1 MTRPLEVFSLL
12 IPLGLLLPVSIHA
25 KDPRKD
31 PDEIGNRNVG
41 KGVNFYSLERE
52 IALGKEMARDIEW
65 QSKFINEPIITE
77 YINRL
82 VQNLV
87 LNSDAK
93 VPFTIKVLDSDDVN
107 ALALPGGYLFVNS
120 GLILKAGNEAE
131 LAGVLAHEIAHVAAR
146 HGTREATKVQIV
158 NLASIPL
165 IFMGGGVGYLVREG
179 LNLAVPLGFLRFSQA
194 SEREADF
201 LGLQY
206 LYKAG
211 YDPISFVDF
220 FERLQSLEK
229 TKPGSLSR
237 LFSSH
242 PMTSTRIRT
251 AQREIQQILSPR
263 SQYVVDT
270 SEFESV
276 KARLTAMQAWKMDT
290 QVYSLKLRNR

>member
-1 MTRPLEVFSLL
+1 MTRPWAVCSLL
-12 IPLGLLLPVSIHA
+12 LPLGLLLPVSTHA

-41 KGVNFYSLERE
+41 KGVNFYSLEKE

-65 QSKFINEPIITE
+65 QSKSINEPVITE

-93 VPFTIKVLDSDDVN
+93 VPFTIKVLDADDVN
-107 ALALPGGYLFVNS
+107 ALALPGGFLFVNS
-120 GLILKAGNEAE
+120 GLILKSGNEAE

-165 IFMGGGVGYLVREG
+165 VFMGGGVGYLVREG
-179 LNLAVPLGFLRFSQA
+179 LNLAVPFGFLHFSQA
-194 SEREADF
+194 AEREADF

-229 TKPGSLSR
+229 TKPGSFSR

-242 PMTSTRIRT
+242 PMTSARIRT

-263 SQYVVDT
+263 PQYVVDT

-276 KARLTAMQAWKMDT
+276 KARLTALQDWKSAT
-290 QVYSLKLRNR
+290 PVNSLRLRNR